1 MSTTKRWSISV
12 FTEDTVGMLN
22 RITIVFT
29 RRHINIESITASMS
43 EVPGIYRYTIVITAT
58 EDQVQKVVGQ
68 LDKLVEVV
76 KAFYHP
82 DEQVVYQELALFKIR
97 MTPETNQKLERLVRD
112 HGARLLAVDPEYV
125 VLELTGHERQI
136 NDLVK
141 DLNGLDLLEF
151 SRSGS
156 VAVTKPMPTLT
167 EIIENN

>member
-43 EVPGIYRYTIVITAT
+43 EVPGIYRYTIVITAS
-58 EDQVQKVVGQ
+58 EDQIQKVLGQ

-97 MTPETNQKLERLVRD
+97 MTPETNQKLENLVRD

-125 VLELTGHERQI
+125 VLELTGHERHI

-141 DLNGLDLLEF
+141 DLKGLDLLEF

-167 EIIENN
+167 ELMENN

>member
-1 MSTTKRWSISV
+1 MTTKRWSISV
-12 FTEDTVGMLN
+12 FTENTVGMLN

-29 RRHINIESITASMS
+29 RRHINIESITASES
-43 EVPGIYRYTIVITAT
+43 EVPGIYRYTIVINGT

-82 DEQVVYQELALFKIR
+82 DEQVVYQELALFKVR
-97 MTPETNQKLERLVRD
+97 MTSETNQKLEK
-112 HGARLLAVDPEYV
+112 LAVDPQYV
-125 VLELTGHERQI
+125 VLELTGHDRQI

-167 EIIENN
+167 EIMKYN

>member
-1 MSTTKRWSISV
+1 MTTKRWSISV
-12 FTEDTVGMLN
+12 FTENTVGMLN

-29 RRHINIESITASMS
+29 RRHINIESITASES
-43 EVPGIYRYTIVITAT
+43 EVPGIYRYTIVINGT

-82 DEQVVYQELALFKIR
+82 DEQVVYQELALFKVR
-97 MTPETNQKLERLVRD
+97 MTPETNQKLEKLVRD
-112 HGARLLAVDPEYV
+112 HGARLLAVDPQYV
-125 VLELTGHERQI
+125 VLELTGHDRQI

-167 EIIENN
+167 EIMKYN

>member
-58 EDQVQKVVGQ
+58 EDQIQKVVGQ

-97 MTPETNQKLERLVRD
+97 MTPETNQKLEKLVRD

-167 EIIENN
+167 EIMENN

>member
-97 MTPETNQKLERLVRD
+97 MTPETNQKLEKLVRD

-167 EIIENN
+167 EIMENN

>member
-43 EVPGIYRYTIVITAT
+43 EVPGIYRYTIVITAS
-58 EDQVQKVVGQ
+58 EDQIQKVVGQ

-97 MTPETNQKLERLVRD
+97 MTPETNQKLEKLVRD

-167 EIIENN
+167 ELMENN

>member
-43 EVPGIYRYTIVITAT
+43 EVPGIYRYTIVIAAS

-97 MTPETNQKLERLVRD
+97 MTPETNQKLEKLVRD

-136 NDLVK
+136 NNLVEDLK
-141 DLNGLDLLEF
+141 GLDLLEF

-167 EIIENN
+167 EIMENN

>member
-1 MSTTKRWSISV
+1 MTTKRWSISV

-43 EVPGIYRYTIVITAT
+43 EVPGIYRYTIVITAS
-58 EDQVQKVVGQ
+58 EDQIQKVVGQ

-97 MTPETNQKLERLVRD
+97 MTPETNQKLEKLVRD

-167 EIIENN
+167 ELMENN

>member
-1 MSTTKRWSISV
+1 MSATKRWSISV

-97 MTPETNQKLERLVRD
+97 MTPETNQKLEKLVRD

-167 EIIENN
+167 EIMENN

>member
-167 EIIENN
+167 EIMENN

>member
-43 EVPGIYRYTIVITAT
+43 EVPGIYRYTIIITAT

-167 EIIENN
+167 EIMENN